1 MNKKMKNQRNV
12 TQANTAPVR
21 GAKTKPKKNS
31 RRRLIQIFTLELAI
45 EGLLQALGSL
55 PTDMGLEK
63 VGQLLGDCF
72 WNIRKQ
78 LFTKYAAIGYSKPRR
93 RKSNRPVAMS
103 APAANPEPLP
113 PEIILNNYAELTAI
127 AVIRPLGDRTPAL
140 TLLQPDEQVQNF
152 SIQSYPL
159 FAIQFSKVGAGP
171 HVGYNAIVVDGPGNF
186 AVPAEGPIVFG
197 GPRCPCGGSDMH
209 TAMDLEGMFRVMQK
223 VDVTDAHGDRFTI
236 AMVERFG
243 NEPERLLE
251 NPHFFTYHGA
261 TLPWQLDDMA
271 SQDEDASAAD
281 TAVASETEQPETNA
295 P

>member
-1 MNKKMKNQRNV
+1 MENKNDSS
-12 TQANTAPVR
+12 TQIDAAPVK
-21 GAKTKPKKNS
+21 GKKAKPKRNS

-45 EGLLQALGSL
+45 EGLLRALGSL

-72 WNIRKQ
+72 WNIREQ
-78 LFTKYAAIGYSKPRR
+78 LFTKYAEIGYSKPRK
-93 RKSNRPVAMS
+93 RKSNRPEAMP
-103 APAANPEPLP
+103 APAANPQPISP
-113 PEIILNNYAELTAI
+113 GIILNNYAELTAI
-127 AVIRPLGDRTPAL
+127 AAIRPLGDRTPAL
-140 TLLQPDEQVQNF
+140 TLLQPDEQVQKY

-197 GPRCPCGGSDMH
+197 GPRCPWGGSDMH
-209 TAMDLEGMFRVMQK
+209 TAMDLEGMFHVMQK

-243 NEPERLLE
+243 DEPERLLE
-251 NPHFFTYHGA
+251 NPMFLAYRGA
-261 TLPWQLDDMA
+261 TLPWDLDDMA
-271 SQDEDASAAD
+271 SQDEELSAAEP
-281 TAVASETEQPETNA
+281 AAASEAEQPEKDA
-295 P
+295 K